1 MIAYAIAHLRQ
12 VSVGPEIVEY
22 LERIDSTLEPFGG
35 RFIIHGG
42 PVDVLEG
49 QWAGDLIVIAFPDR
63 NSAHAW
69 YASASYRAI
78 LPLRT
83 GHSAGDR
90 VHCRRRPGGDT
101 TRLDVLGKA
110 KSVVRGT

>member
-22 LERIDSTLEPFGG
+22 LERINSTLEPFGG

-49 QWAGDLIVIAFPDR
+49 QWAGELIVIAFPDR

-78 LPLRT
+78 HPLRT
-83 GHSAGDR
+83 GHSAGTAFI
-90 VHCRRRPGGDT
+90 VEGVPEGHHA
-101 TRLDVLGKA
+101 LDVLGKA
-110 KSVVRGT
+110 KSVMRST